1 MIEHLIPIPGPS
13 LERLRLA
20 YTNFEQLAVV
30 ISEALGLDNT
40 VSCRVD
46 LPRGA
51 FVIVEDDTDTEA
63 VGAGVSD
70 HLMNGV
76 QAR

>member
-1 MIEHLIPIPGPS
+1 MTEHLIPIPGPS

-30 ISEALGLDNT
+30 ISEALGLDST
-40 VSCRVD
+40 ITARID

-51 FVIVEDDTDTEA
+51 FVIVEDDPVPNGLEA
-63 VGAGVSD
+63 YEAARDGVT
-70 HLMNGV
+70 
-76 QAR
+76 